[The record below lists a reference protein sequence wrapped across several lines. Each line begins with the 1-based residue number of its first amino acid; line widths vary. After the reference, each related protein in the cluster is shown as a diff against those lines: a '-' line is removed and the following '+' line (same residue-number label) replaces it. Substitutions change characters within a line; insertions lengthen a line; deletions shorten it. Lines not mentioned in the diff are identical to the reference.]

1 MTNPREGVFMLFG
14 MNAKE
19 LIIGSMS
26 VVSLGLSTA
35 NTVMNVR
42 TSKQVKTLRSEMDK
56 YVLHPAQPQQNN
68 QQAQQNQQQNQ

>member
-1 MTNPREGVFMLFG
+1 MLFG
-14 MNAKE
+14 MNTKE
-19 LIIGSMS
+19 LVIGSMS
-26 VVSLGLSTA
+26 VISLGLSTA

-68 QQAQQNQQQNQ
+68 QQVQQNQQQNQ

>member
-1 MTNPREGVFMLFG
+1 MLFG
-14 MNAKE
+14 MNTKE
-19 LIIGSMS
+19 LVIGSMS
-26 VVSLGLSTA
+26 VISLGLSTA

>member
-1 MTNPREGVFMLFG
+1 MLFG

-19 LIIGSMS
+19 LVIGSMS

-68 QQAQQNQQQNQ
+68 QQVQQNQQQNQ